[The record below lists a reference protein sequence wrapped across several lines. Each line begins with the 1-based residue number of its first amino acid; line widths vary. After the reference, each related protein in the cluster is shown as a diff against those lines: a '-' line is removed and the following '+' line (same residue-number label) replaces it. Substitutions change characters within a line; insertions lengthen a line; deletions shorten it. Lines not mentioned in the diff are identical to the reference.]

1 MLNNL
6 KHYKDKMW
14 KIKRRENTFILKR
27 NNKLITISFGKES
40 PIYFCEDRAI
50 LSRLPGVYFPH
61 LQKSVVIVPSYNYT
75 SEITHLIDGIWFSK
89 IKIEERELKKIRKL
103 LRSPMA
109 IKINISFDLIK
120 RGEVASYYDNEK
132 ESIDKSLTK
141 ANASFDLFIKLNKD
155 EVKEHWNLLENMDA
169 SEVIFNRNRRIIR
182 YSNDDKYAFELKEL
196 ALEEL
201 SLFKPKTE
209 VKVKFINLVP
219 ETIYTVNIKKEAIW
233 LEVKG
238 DIYLA
243 DKEKWRGIASKIR
256 NEKDVEIFNLLGYL
270 EKVYRIFDY

>member
-1 MLNNL
+1 
-6 KHYKDKMW
+6 
-14 KIKRRENTFILKR
+14 
-27 NNKLITISFGKES
+27 
-40 PIYFCEDRAI
+40 
-50 LSRLPGVYFPH
+50 
-61 LQKSVVIVPSYNYT
+61 
-75 SEITHLIDGIWFSK
+75 
-89 IKIEERELKKIRKL
+89 
-103 LRSPMA
+103 
-109 IKINISFDLIK
+109 
-120 RGEVASYYDNEK
+120 
-132 ESIDKSLTK
+132 
-141 ANASFDLFIKLNKD
+141 
-155 EVKEHWNLLENMDA
+155 MDA

-243 DKEKWRGIASKIR
+243 DKEKWRWIASKIR